1 MAKTKSSKNK
11 PHKAI
16 VDAPS
21 EPDVSDLEIVDA
33 PEAIEEPVDSA
44 PLDDA
49 PVVPS
54 VPKLSPQAAQEAR
67 LRRARLKA
75 ASRRR

>member
-1 MAKTKSSKNK
+1 MTKTKSSKKK
-11 PHKAI
+11 PRRADA
-16 VDAPS
+16 DAPS
-21 EPDVSDLEIVDA
+21 EQDVSDLEIGDD
-33 PEAIEEPVDSA
+33 PEDIEEPADPA

-49 PVVPS
+49 HAA
-54 VPKLSPQAAQEAR
+54 PKLSPQAAQEAR